1 MFDDTIF
8 FGKLSRDKDDEM
20 KRNLTLV
27 YDALTQKGYNPIDQI
42 VGYILTEDPTYI
54 TNHNNARAVIRKI
67 DRDYLLH
74 MLIKTY
80 LDE

>member
-1 MFDDTIF
+1 LFDDTIF

-74 MLIKTY
+74 MLVKTY